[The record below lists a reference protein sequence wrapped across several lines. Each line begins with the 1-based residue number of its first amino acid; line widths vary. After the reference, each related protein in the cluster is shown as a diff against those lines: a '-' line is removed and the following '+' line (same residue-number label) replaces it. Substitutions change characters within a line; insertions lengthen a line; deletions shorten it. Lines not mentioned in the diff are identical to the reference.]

1 MNYFRETPF
10 MGVITDL
17 LLVGFILMF
26 LAIGLAFTAIG
37 LNGSNGGFLG
47 IGLYSLLL
55 AGVFV
60 IIDAFNPHGVLP

>member
-1 MNYFRETPF
+1 MTYFRETPF

-17 LLVGFILMF
+17 LLVAFIVLF
-26 LAIGLAFTAIG
+26 LAIGLLFTSIG
-37 LNGSNGGFLG
+37 LNGGNGAYLG
-47 IGLYSLLL
+47 IGLYALLV